1 MYLRTVFG
9 VFLRRQ
15 KCGFMNFFK
24 SRLAILLSL
33 FFLAASA
40 PQISAQRIAYIDM
53 DKILNSMPE
62 YRQAQQELDRVAQ
75 DWRQDIAQKYD
86 VIKGMYNKYQ
96 ADQVLLSEDM
106 RAKREEAI
114 MAKEQEVR
122 ELQKQR
128 FGPEGDLFKRRK
140 QLVEPI
146 QDKVYAAIES
156 YSNDK
161 GYDFIFDRSSPAA
174 GIIYSN
180 ERYDKTEDILEALD
194 VK

>member
-1 MYLRTVFG
+1 MTFFRASIPILISIFFFAVGTSG
-9 VFLRRQ
+9 V
-15 KCGFMNFFK
+15 
-24 SRLAILLSL
+24 A
-33 FFLAASA
+33 
-40 PQISAQRIAYIDM
+40 AQRIAYIDM
-53 DKILNSMPE
+53 DKILNSLPE
-62 YRQAQQELDRVAQ
+62 YQQAQQELDRVAQ

-106 RAKREEAI
+106 RKQREEDI
-114 MAKEQEVR
+114 MAREQDVR

-146 QDKVYAAIES
+146 QDKVYSAIET
-156 YSNDK
+156 YANDK

-174 GIIYSN
+174 GIIFSN
-180 ERYDKTEDILEALD
+180 ARYDKTDDLLD
-194 VK
+194 ELGVK

>member
-1 MYLRTVFG
+1 MNVLRQS
-9 VFLRRQ
+9 LP
-15 KCGFMNFFK
+15 
-24 SRLAILLSL
+24 ILLFISL
-33 FFLAASA
+33 LAALPRQGA
-40 PQISAQRIAYIDM
+40 AQRIAYIDM

-62 YRQAQQELDRVAQ
+62 YQQAQQELDRVAQ

-96 ADQVLLSEDM
+96 ADQVLLSEEM
-106 RAKREEAI
+106 RSQREEAI

-128 FGPEGDLFKRRK
+128 FGPDGDLFKRRK

-146 QDKVYAAIES
+146 QDKVYAAIET

-174 GIIYSN
+174 GIIFSN
-180 ERYDKTEDILEALD
+180 DRYDKTEDILESLG
-194 VK
+194 VQ

>member
-1 MYLRTVFG
+1 MQRSIS
-9 VFLRRQ
+9 FLS
-15 KCGFMNFFK
+15 GTLL
-24 SRLAILLSL
+24 LALMWI
-33 FFLAASA
+33 AAPSV
-40 PQISAQRIAYIDM
+40 SAQRIAYIDM

-62 YRQAQQELDRVAQ
+62 YQQAQQELDRVAQ

-106 RAKREEAI
+106 RKQREEEI
-114 MAKEQEVR
+114 MAREQEVR

-146 QDKVYAAIES
+146 QDKVYSAIES
-156 YSNDK
+156 YANEK
-161 GYDFIFDRSSPAA
+161 GYDFIFDRASPAS
-174 GIIYSN
+174 GIIFSTS
-180 ERYDKTEDILEALD
+180 RYDKTEDILEALG